1 MTLGISLVSQRT
13 KQPARKAFLPQSLS
27 FKSRLYIGFVA
38 SKTLTSLRQVW
49 VLFQR
54 TCEFNGIQF
63 IKHFSE
69 FVFVETNE
77 VDRSNS
83 NVILTRQT
91 CGHRSSRVVGS
102 KRRAL
107 VFYFCEAH
115 RKPPA
120 RATRIQSESI
130 RTVPQTPLFRFS
142 KFSEL
147 SQTRN

>member
-91 CGHRSSRVVGS
+91 CGHRSSRVAES
-102 KRRAL
+102 KRQAL
-107 VFYFCEAH
+107 ALYFSGARGK
-115 RKPPA
+115 RKGFSLVAAA
-120 RATRIQSESI
+120 RHSQYARNF
-130 RTVPQTPLFRFS
+130 PK
-142 KFSEL
+142 KFCFVIFPS
-147 SQTRN
+147 